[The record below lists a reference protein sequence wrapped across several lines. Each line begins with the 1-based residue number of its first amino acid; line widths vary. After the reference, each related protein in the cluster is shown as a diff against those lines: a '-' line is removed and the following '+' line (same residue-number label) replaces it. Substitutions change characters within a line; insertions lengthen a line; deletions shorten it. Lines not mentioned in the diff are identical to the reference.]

1 MKYVALGPFK
11 ELISEFCQELEKSA
25 IKYAESKEFKNSEY
39 NEYTANELLEA
50 ITNEDREEVRATLVC
65 LLHYKLI
72 DRFYQSSAEKQHF
85 IRFKGAL
92 TS

>member
-1 MKYVALGPFK
+1 MKYIAMGPFK
-11 ELISEFCQELEKSA
+11 DLIKEFCKELEKSA
-25 IKYAESKEFKNSEY
+25 LKYATSQEFKTSEY

-85 IRFKGAL
+85 TRFKG
-92 TS
+92 